1 MMKKWVYLLF
11 LMFASVQVHAAIE
24 IYQFEQP
31 EHEQL
36 YKKMIDELRC
46 LVCQNQNLSASN
58 AGLAR
63 DLRQQTYEMVTSG
76 QSHQQIVDYMTQRY
90 GDFVLYRPPVKLS
103 TALLWFGPFIL
114 LLIGLRVLN
123 ITLKKRKELTN
134 EPLSD
139 EQQSQMKHL
148 LDNGEK

>member
-11 LMFASVQVHAAIE
+11 LMFTSVQVHAAIE

>member
-1 MMKKWVYLLF
+1 MMKKWIVLLF
-11 LMFASVQVHAAIE
+11 LMFFSVQLHAAIE
-24 IYQFEQP
+24 IYQFEKA

-36 YKKMIDELRC
+36 YKQMIDELRC

-90 GDFVLYRPPVKLS
+90 GDFVLYRPPVKSS

-114 LLIGLRVLN
+114 LLIGLTVL
-123 ITLKKRKELTN
+123 IVTLKKRKQLT
-134 EPLSD
+134 EESLTD
-139 EQQSQMKHL
+139 EQHSQMKHL
-148 LDNGEK
+148 LDDGEK